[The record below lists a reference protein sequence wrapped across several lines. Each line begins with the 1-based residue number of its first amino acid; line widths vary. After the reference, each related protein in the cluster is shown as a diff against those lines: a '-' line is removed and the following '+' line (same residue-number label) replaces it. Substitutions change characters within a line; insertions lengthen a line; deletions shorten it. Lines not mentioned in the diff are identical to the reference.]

1 MANLL
6 DYLEWRG
13 DLTLSQSPF
22 NEVDNLI
29 LAELAFVN
37 FNGIVPAPGVGVG
50 MPLRQAAEIYFSK
63 FPADAHIDM
72 GVLVPDEIPEM
83 LRKMAESER
92 FGSMRLS
99 CFVDWL
105 DVAQVAY
112 DRG

>member
-13 DLTLSQSPF
+13 DLTLAQSPF

-37 FNGIVPAPGVGVG
+37 FNGIVPAPGVGIG

-63 FPADAHIDM
+63 FAANAQIHLGD
-72 GVLVPDEIPEM
+72 
-83 LRKMAESER
+83 RKS
-92 FGSMRLS
+92 
-99 CFVDWL
+99 V
-105 DVAQVAY
+105 V
-112 DRG
+112 